1 MAASRFRPP
10 TKQIVV
16 ARQRRPLGRMRHLAK
31 RLPSSALVDDL
42 ILEHGQIILRVSG
55 PSGLQAL
62 PRKRQSAIRR
72 ELKRMKRFKLDKCP
86 AFYGLRQRREM

>member
-10 TKQIVV
+10 TKEIVV
-16 ARQRRPLGRMRHLAK
+16 ARQRRPLGRIRHLAK
-31 RLPSSALVDDL
+31 GLPSSTMVDDL
-42 ILEHGQIILRVSG
+42 IYEDGQFFPRVSG

-62 PRKRQSAIRR
+62 PRKKQAAIRR
-72 ELKRMKRFKLDKCP
+72 ELKRMRRFKLDKCP